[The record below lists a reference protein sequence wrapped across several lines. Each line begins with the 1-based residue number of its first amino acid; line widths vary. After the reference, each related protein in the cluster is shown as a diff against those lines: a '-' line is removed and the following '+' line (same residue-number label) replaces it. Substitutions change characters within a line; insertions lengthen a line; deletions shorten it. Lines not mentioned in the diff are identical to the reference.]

1 MNSNLAKPL
10 PEQIVCPSEQ
20 VPTWALVPVKNLDS
34 AKQRLGACL
43 GADRAGFTLA
53 MLEDVLIA
61 LNDSRKVRRV
71 AIVTADTQVAEMGK
85 AYGAVLINEV
95 FPDGMN
101 QAIHLGMETLRK
113 LGARRVLVIPA
124 DVPLATGAEID
135 RLMLEL
141 ELQRALTGNPA
152 IGIGPSADQNGTN
165 FLCLP
170 TGCHFEFHYG
180 HDSYRQHQGEGMANA
195 LTPVA
200 LMSSTLARDIDHAQD
215 VYDLIALCKQD
226 PAWQHTRSWAFLQQA
241 VKSGTWQP
249 GSCEKTVE

>member
-10 PEQIVCPSEQ
+10 PEQIACPAEWA
-20 VPTWALVPVKNLDS
+20 PTWALVPVKTLDS
-34 AKQRLGACL
+34 AKQRLSACL

-61 LNDSRKVRRV
+61 LNDSRTLTRV
-71 AIVTADTQVAEMGK
+71 AVVTADSQVAEIGK
-85 AYGAVLINEV
+85 AYGAVVINEV
-95 FPDGMN
+95 FPNGMN
-101 QAIHLGMETLRK
+101 QAIHLGMKTLRK
-113 LGARRVLVIPA
+113 LGARRVLVLPA

-141 ELQRALTGNPA
+141 ELQRASTDNPA
-152 IGIGPSADQNGTN
+152 IGIGPSTDQNGTN

-170 TGCHFEFHYG
+170 TDCNFEFHYG

-200 LMSSTLARDIDHAQD
+200 LMSSTLARDIDHTQD

-226 PAWQHTRSWAFLQQA
+226 PAWQHTRSWAFLQQC
-241 VKSGTWQP
+241 VRSGRWQP
-249 GSCEKTVE
+249 GRCENTIE